1 MLTSLPHEMAMRELL
16 ITNDP
21 VLLGY
26 VQVLLA
32 DQGIKVLVFDQHISN
47 LEGSIGAFPRPLMVD
62 GDDWSRAAQ
71 VMQDAELS
79 TWVTSDDIA

>member
-1 MLTSLPHEMAMRELL
+1 MRELL

-32 DQGIKVLVFDQHISN
+32 DQGITALVFDQHISG
-47 LEGSIGAFPRPLMVD
+47 LEGSIGAFPRRLMVD
-62 GDDWSRAAQ
+62 GDHWTRAQRVMHDAGLSDWVKSDERA
-71 VMQDAELS
+71 
-79 TWVTSDDIA
+79 

>member
-1 MLTSLPHEMAMRELL
+1 MRRSLPQEGLMRELL

-32 DQGIKVLVFDQHISN
+32 DQGITALVFDQHISV
-47 LEGSIGAFPRPLMVD
+47 LEGSIGAFPRRLMVD
-62 GDDWSRAAQ
+62 GDHWPRAAR
-71 VMQDAELS
+71 VMQDAGLS
-79 TWVTSDDIA
+79 AWVKSDETA

>member
-1 MLTSLPHEMAMRELL
+1 MAMRELL

-32 DQGIKVLVFDQHISN
+32 DQDINALVFDQKISV
-47 LEGSIGAFPRPLMVD
+47 LEGSIGAFPRRLIVD
-62 GDDWSRAAQ
+62 GDDWLRAAR
-71 VMQDAELS
+71 VMKDAGLLA
-79 TWVTSDDIA
+79 WVKSDETT